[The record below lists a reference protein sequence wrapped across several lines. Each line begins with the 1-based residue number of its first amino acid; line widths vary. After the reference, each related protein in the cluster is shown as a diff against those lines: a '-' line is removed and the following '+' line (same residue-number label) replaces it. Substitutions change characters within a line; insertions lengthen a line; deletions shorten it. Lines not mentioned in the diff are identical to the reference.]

1 MSRRAIPPLLIALAV
16 LGAYA
21 NTFGVPFLF
30 DDTGILDTDSLHALS
45 WRTVA
50 GTSRPLVQLS
60 LALNWAV
67 GGTSVV
73 GYHVVNLVVH
83 VLASLVLYGI
93 AARTLRGTGM
103 ALAIALVWALHP
115 LQTES
120 VTYVVQ
126 RAESLMAL
134 CYLLT
139 LYLVVRGADT
149 KAPTAWYAA
158 AIAACALGIL
168 CKPVMVTAP
177 IVVLL
182 FDRAFLAGSFGGAW
196 RARRGLYVGLFAT
209 WAILVALLAGQE
221 HESAAT
227 AGFAMRDVS
236 LAEFARSQPGVVL
249 RYLQLVVWPHGL
261 VLDYGWPP
269 AQGFA
274 GVAAP
279 TVALF
284 GGVAALL
291 FAFRRQ
297 PKLAFLVLA
306 FVLILWPSSSVV
318 PIRDLAFEHRMYL
331 PLAPLVALLVVG
343 ASAAIARTGL
353 PPASAHRVAVGATVL
368 VATALGAL
376 TLGRNH
382 DYRSTVAMWSDVTT
396 KRPDNVR
403 AWSNL
408 AQAFMAE
415 ERVDESTAAARTALR
430 IDPSYAEAHVHLG
443 RALASRGAYR
453 AAEAEYA
460 EALRLKPD
468 SSEAHNN
475 WGATLADQK
484 RYAEAEPHYRE
495 ALRLRP
501 SYPEAMNNLAVAVM
515 QRGAYDE
522 AAALYHEAIRLSPDY
537 AEPYSNLGNL
547 YARQGRNAD
556 AVEQYRQALARKPG
570 SAEVH
575 FNLALALAGL
585 GRRAEAEAHVR
596 DALRIR
602 PDLAPLVQQAG
613 LTPAR

>member
-1 MSRRAIPPLLIALAV
+1 
-16 LGAYA
+16 
-21 NTFGVPFLF
+21 
-30 DDTGILDTDSLHALS
+30 
-45 WRTVA
+45 
-50 GTSRPLVQLS
+50 VQLS

-67 GGTSVV
+67 GGTSVG

-83 VLASLVLYGI
+83 VLASVLLYGI
-93 AARTLRGTGM
+93 AARTLRGSGT
-103 ALAIALVWALHP
+103 ALAIALLWALHP

-139 LYLVVRGADT
+139 LYLVVRGADA

-158 AIAACALGIL
+158 AVAACALGML
-168 CKPVMVTAP
+168 CKPVMVTARSWCCSSIARCSP
-177 IVVLL
+177 
-182 FDRAFLAGSFGGAW
+182 GASG
-196 RARRGLYVGLFAT
+196 RVARPAGLYVGLFAT

-291 FAFRRQ
+291 FAFRGQ

-343 ASAAIARTGL
+343 ARRRSR
-353 PPASAHRVAVGATVL
+353 AVGSHP
-368 VATALGAL
+368 
-376 TLGRNH
+376 R
-382 DYRSTVAMWSDVTT
+382 
-396 KRPDNVR
+396 
-403 AWSNL
+403 
-408 AQAFMAE
+408 
-415 ERVDESTAAARTALR
+415 ARTAWR
-430 IDPSYAEAHVHLG
+430 SARPCSSRRRSARSPSPQPRLPKRRRHVERRHDEAARQRPRLVEPRAGLHGRGARRRGDGG
-443 RALASRGAYR
+443 RAHGARDRSVVRRGAR
-453 AAEAEYA
+453 APRPRAREPRRLPRGRAEYA
-460 EALRLKPD
+460 QAVRLAPD

-475 WGATLADQK
+475 WGATSPTRSATPRPSRTTAR
-484 RYAEAEPHYRE
+484 RYASGRATP
-495 ALRLRP
+495 RP
-501 SYPEAMNNLAVAVM
+501 
-515 QRGAYDE
+515 
-522 AAALYHEAIRLSPDY
+522 
-537 AEPYSNLGNL
+537 
-547 YARQGRNAD
+547 
-556 AVEQYRQALARKPG
+556 
-570 SAEVH
+570 
-575 FNLALALAGL
+575 
-585 GRRAEAEAHVR
+585 
-596 DALRIR
+596 
-602 PDLAPLVQQAG
+602 
-613 LTPAR
+613 